1 MLFNIAILNHIF
13 ILTEFSF
20 KVVDYVQCCERIH
33 QFSDQNFCNSF
44 IFKQS
49 DCLNMGYGIFSCISA
64 SSRMVI
70 LWTWTKRL
78 KVKCVWLCSYQRF
91 CANYWE
97 LITYTYKYGI
107 RILTHFTSCAPAWDD
122 PEGSSYIV
130 YILIIGFV
138 IPNIMIIFSSCDVL
152 RYHKKVSILFVRI
165 IR

>member
-1 MLFNIAILNHIF
+1 MIAISVFNYLIRSNFEVNICLKFYKSICAYSTESPSQLQDLYASIHWLRFRFTGNFFEILRISFAMLFNIAILNHIF

-70 LWTWTKRL
+70 LSTGTKWL
-78 KVKCVWLCSYQRF
+78 KVKCVWFRSY
-91 CANYWE
+91 
-97 LITYTYKYGI
+97 
-107 RILTHFTSCAPAWDD
+107 
-122 PEGSSYIV
+122 
-130 YILIIGFV
+130 
-138 IPNIMIIFSSCDVL
+138 
-152 RYHKKVSILFVRI
+152 
-165 IR
+165 